1 MTSNDFKNRW
11 MEDIEYIK
19 SIKIEGGLYIFK
31 IECNPKWIVNGNE
44 NAGIKM
50 AADEEKVG
58 VYYYYAKIDDVSLDD
73 MFEHIESV
81 VSMNLAI
88 EEKAKLFKQR
98 IDELKVIFENND
110 IEHLRNLEFVIK
122 EVKGKRGR
130 KPKKK
135 VDDENVDV
143 ENTQKEENETNDLKT
158 EE

>member
-1 MTSNDFKNRW
+1 MTSNDFKTRW

-19 SIKIEGGLYIFK
+19 SIEIEGGLYIFK
-31 IECNPKWIVNGNE
+31 VEYNPKWIVSGNE
-44 NAGIKM
+44 KAGIKM
-50 AADEEKVG
+50 VPDETTYG
-58 VYYYYAKIDDVSLDD
+58 IYYYYAKIDDVSLDD

-88 EEKAKLFKQR
+88 EEKAKLFKQK
-98 IDELKVIFENND
+98 IEELKEFFENND
-110 IEHLRNLEFVIK
+110 IEQLRNLEFVIK
-122 EVKGKRGR
+122 AVKSKRGR

-143 ENTQKEENETNDLKT
+143 EITQTEDNETNELQI